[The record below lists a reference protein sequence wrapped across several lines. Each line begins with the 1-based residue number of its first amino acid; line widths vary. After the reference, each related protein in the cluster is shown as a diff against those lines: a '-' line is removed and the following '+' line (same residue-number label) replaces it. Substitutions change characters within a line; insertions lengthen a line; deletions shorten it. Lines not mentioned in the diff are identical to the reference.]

1 MLTPLMLRH
10 LWDLIESTQTSIL
23 LQFEDSALVQL
34 LFARFVDQQPIDDQA
49 AKTLNS
55 YIKARLPLIRDTAEG
70 RAIQQGTF

>member
-1 MLTPLMLRH
+1 MLTPFMLRR

-34 LFARFVDQQPIDDQA
+34 LFARFVDQQPIDDHA
-49 AKTLNS
+49 AQTLNS

-70 RAIQQGTF
+70 RATQ